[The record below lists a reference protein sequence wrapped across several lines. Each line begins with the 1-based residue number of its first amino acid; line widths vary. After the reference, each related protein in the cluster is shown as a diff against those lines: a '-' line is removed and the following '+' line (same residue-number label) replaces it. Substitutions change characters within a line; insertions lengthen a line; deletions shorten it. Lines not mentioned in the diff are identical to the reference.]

1 MARKLPVD
9 QIEVTLLR
17 LATPK
22 MSPKELLK
30 QARRAHP
37 NASKKEIVRAAFAS
51 LIAVSDSDIDKALIL
66 QNFALKERG
75 DDTA

>member
-22 MSPKELLK
+22 MSPKERLK
-30 QARRAHP
+30 QAKRAHP

>member
-30 QARRAHP
+30 QAKRAHP